1 MVDFDAIARAC
12 CPHQADS
19 NVALSTERNQPAVRN
34 AEDIPPPRV
43 RVVGLSRSSRCRF
56 ASLLRLIL
64 VRKTNTQDGHRRAH
78 LCTSSDRHALEEMDK
93 TTARME
99 RMFRRL
105 HMRLD
110 AVNPGDVSFS

>member
-1 MVDFDAIARAC
+1 MPNKRRTLAA
-12 CPHQADS
+12 
-19 NVALSTERNQPAVRN
+19 
-34 AEDIPPPRV
+34 
-43 RVVGLSRSSRCRF
+43 
-56 ASLLRLIL
+56 
-64 VRKTNTQDGHRRAH
+64 TN
-78 LCTSSDRHALEEMDK
+78 RHALEEMDK

>member
-1 MVDFDAIARAC
+1 MFDV
-12 CPHQADS
+12 H
-19 NVALSTERNQPAVRN
+19 VR
-34 AEDIPPPRV
+34 PSLTLV
-43 RVVGLSRSSRCRF
+43 RPKLEKNNMATDYRSSTR
-56 ASLLRLIL
+56 
-64 VRKTNTQDGHRRAH
+64 H
-78 LCTSSDRHALEEMDK
+78 SSDRHALEEMDK